1 MQNRFRKRRL
11 CVNLYGQFFLLK
23 RLQNLIFHCNRENEA
38 ESNSFILESPVSLG
52 KKEVEYISNL
62 AAIEVKESEVD
73 DVAAKLSNILDL
85 FAQMQAADT
94 DNVAPMAHPL
104 DQVQRLREDVV
115 TETDQHTKLQSV
127 APAVEQDMYL
137 VPQVIE

>member
-1 MQNRFRKRRL
+1 M
-11 CVNLYGQFFLLK
+11 
-23 RLQNLIFHCNRENEA
+23 
-38 ESNSFILESPVSLG
+38 SLG
-52 KKEVEYISNL
+52 KTEVEYISNL
-62 AAIEVKESEVD
+62 AAI
-73 DVAAKLSNILDL
+73 DVAENEVGEVAEKLSNILDL

-104 DQVQRLREDVV
+104 DQVQRLRPDVV
-115 TETDQHTKLQSV
+115 TATDQHEKLQTV

>member
-1 MQNRFRKRRL
+1 M
-11 CVNLYGQFFLLK
+11 
-23 RLQNLIFHCNRENEA
+23 
-38 ESNSFILESPVSLG
+38 SLG

>member
-1 MQNRFRKRRL
+1 M
-11 CVNLYGQFFLLK
+11 
-23 RLQNLIFHCNRENEA
+23 
-38 ESNSFILESPVSLG
+38 SLG
-52 KKEVEYISNL
+52 KTEVEYISNL
-62 AAIEVKESEVD
+62 AAIEVKENEVD

-85 FAQMQAADT
+85 FSQMQAADT

-104 DQVQRLREDVV
+104 DQVQRLRADVV
-115 TETDQHTKLQSV
+115 TETDQHEKLQSV